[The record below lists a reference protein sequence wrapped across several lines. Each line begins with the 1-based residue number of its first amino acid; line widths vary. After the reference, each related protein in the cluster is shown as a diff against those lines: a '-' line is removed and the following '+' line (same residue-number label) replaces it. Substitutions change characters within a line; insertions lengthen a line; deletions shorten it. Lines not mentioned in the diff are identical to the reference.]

1 MVRPVAFSRSSS
13 ALVIALLVSSLSPAA
28 LADVSRDRAAARTAA
43 DAGADA
49 FEQGNY
55 QQALELFSRAEALV
69 HAPPHLLFIARSQ
82 DKLGK
87 LVDAHETYL
96 RLVGERLPPGAPAA
110 FKSAQSKAEAELT
123 AIEARLAYVTL
134 SVRGDEGNRAVVNMD
149 SAELPSAM
157 VGIPI
162 PVDPGTHV
170 FSARTDRAR
179 SSEVTVTLREGA
191 RQAVELSLTEA
202 IAAPATTGA
211 PEQPAGSTPQPQDGT
226 PATPPSSGGSSSQSL
241 WGWVSIGAGAVVA
254 GIGTGF
260 LVSSSGTRKDADDL
274 YAECN
279 ATLEGCS
286 DDQQENIN
294 AIDSDAD
301 TARAV
306 GITGLAVGGAAIV
319 TGVVLILTDRPS
331 NPGYGHVKP
340 AEPRFRL
347 LAGPTWIGAR
357 GTF

>member
-1 MVRPVAFSRSSS
+1 VAFSRNFS
-13 ALVIALLVSSLSPAA
+13 ALVAALFVSSLSPAV
-28 LADVSRDRAAARTAA
+28 LADISRDRAAARTAA

-69 HAPPHLLFIARSQ
+69 HAPPHLLFMARSQ

-96 RLVGERLPPGAPAA
+96 RLVGEKLPPGAPSA

-134 SVRGDEGNRAVVNMD
+134 SVRGDEGNRALVSMD

-179 SSEVTVTLREGA
+179 SSEVSVTLREGA
-191 RQAVELSLTEA
+191 RQAVELSLTEV
-202 IAAPATTGA
+202 IAAPATAGATTQPTGA
-211 PEQPAGSTPQPQDGT
+211 TPPPQDGG
-226 PATPPSSGGSSSQSL
+226 PATPSGGGGVSSQSL
-241 WGWVSIGAGAVVA
+241 WGWVSVGAGAVIA
-254 GIGTGF
+254 GVGTGF
-260 LVSSSGTRKDADDL
+260 LVSSGSTRKEADEL
-274 YAECN
+274 YADCN
-279 ATLEGCS
+279 ATIEGCS
-286 DDQQENIN
+286 DDQQAKIN
-294 AIDSDAD
+294 GVDSDAD
-301 TARAV
+301 TAQAI

-319 TGVVLILTDRPS
+319 TGVVLVLTDRPS
-331 NPGYGHVKP
+331 NPGYGRMAP
-340 AEPRFRL
+340 PSPRLRL
-347 LAGPTWIGAR
+347 LAGPTWIGAA